1 MSQLEHLLSRLRQVK
16 GRNGSFTACCPAHND
31 NSPSLAVRE
40 TQDGRIL
47 LHCFGGCSVEEV
59 LGAVGMEIGD
69 LFPEKGENH
78 HPKVKPRFYATDLLR
93 IIHRE
98 ALIVALVAMDIHQGR
113 SVPPE
118 DRERL
123 LVARN
128 RIMEALDHAG

>member
-1 MSQLEHLLSRLRQVK
+1 MSKLEHLLSRLRQVK
-16 GRNGSFTACCPAHND
+16 GRNNSFTARCPAHD
-31 NSPSLAVRE
+31 DSSPSLAVRE
-40 TQDGRIL
+40 TPDGRIL

-69 LFPEKGENH
+69 LFPESGDH
-78 HPKVKPRFYATDLLR
+78 HQGRVKPRFYATDLLR

-113 SVPPE
+113 LVSPE
-118 DRERL
+118 DQERL

-128 RIMEALDHAG
+128 RILEALDHVG